1 MLDGSSSIFRC
12 AKNGTARMYEPPF
25 TDVGTWLASQ
35 ARRFGDKPAIIFH
48 HIDRSTRDTLSYTRL
63 HELVACTATVLA
75 RDAGL
80 GKGDSVAYAL
90 PNRPE
95 ALVLN
100 LAALWLGARSVPLDL
115 KRDPLDRK
123 RFKLRNADCK
133 VLIVPGQSAGDDA
146 ESQWCEELDSLL
158 GDQIT
163 FSLGPHSGA
172 RAALSA
178 KWAACGKAKA
188 IRASRDHNAPCA
200 VLYTSGTTGH
210 PKGALLT
217 PRSICANA
225 LGIIDWLGFDEHDRV
240 NLILPLHH
248 INSTVFA
255 MAALLAG
262 GTIVLNSRYSVS
274 RFWEIIA
281 RERATT
287 CSIVPTIMLDLLTRQ
302 AAFADDHCDISA
314 LQRIVIGSAPVPA
327 EVAMRFVETFDVP
340 LTQGYGST
348 ETSLRVA
355 GVPIDLSPSVYE
367 TVLAENAV
375 GVELAYCNVRVAGT
389 TEPDT
394 EGELLVRGPVLARG
408 YLNDPEAT
416 QASFANGWFH
426 TGDLGTW
433 REIAGRRF
441 FFVKG
446 RLREI
451 IIKGGVN
458 ISPIAVENAVLST
471 FSELTGCYVVGVPD
485 DRFQEEIAAAVVLPE
500 SPEEGANQCLVG
512 RILARARA
520 GTLGGLSAYESP
532 RYVVPVQPG
541 ELPTTSTGKVQR
553 TVLRDVVARRIKQ
566 TVQPD
571 PTRGTS

>member
-1 MLDGSSSIFRC
+1 MLDGSNPIFRC
-12 AKNGTARMYEPPF
+12 AKDGTARVYAPAF

-48 HIDRSTRDTLSYTRL
+48 HIDRSTRETLSYTRL
-63 HELVACTATVLA
+63 HELVSCTAAVLA

-100 LAALWLGARSVPLDL
+100 LAAMWLGARSVPLDL

-133 VLIVPGQSAGDDA
+133 VLVVPGQSAGDDA
-146 ESQWCEELDSLL
+146 ESQQCEELDSLL
-158 GDQIT
+158 GDQTT

-172 RAALSA
+172 QADLSA
-178 KWAACGKAKA
+178 KWAACEKAKA
-188 IRASRDHNAPCA
+188 IRACRGHTAPCS

-217 PRSICANA
+217 PTSICANA
-225 LGIIDWLGFDEHDRV
+225 LGIIDWLGLDEHDRL

-281 RERATT
+281 RERATA
-287 CSIVPTIMLDLLTRQ
+287 CSIVPTIMLDLLSRQ
-302 AAFADDHCDISA
+302 ATFADGHCDIGA
-314 LQRIVIGSAPVPA
+314 LKRIMIGSAPVPA

-355 GVPIDLSPSVYE
+355 GVPIDLSARVYE
-367 TVLAENAV
+367 TVLSENAV
-375 GVELAYCNVRVAGT
+375 GVELAYCNMRVAGT

-408 YLNDPEAT
+408 YLNEPEAT
-416 QASFANGWFH
+416 QASFVDGWFH

-433 REIAGRRF
+433 REIDGRRF

-485 DRFQEEIAAAVVLPE
+485 DRHQEEIAVAVVLPE
-500 SPEEGANQCLVG
+500 APEDKSSQCLVG
-512 RILARARA
+512 RILARAQS
-520 GTLGGLSAYESP
+520 GTLGGLSTFESP
-532 RYVVPVQPG
+532 RYVVPVRPG

-553 TVLRDVVARRIKQ
+553 TLLRDVVVRRIQQPVEPGSARR
-566 TVQPD
+566 P
-571 PTRGTS
+571 S